1 MNFIACYLDSIWT
14 HKASLIE
21 INSVSVT
28 PVNTTP
34 DIDKFWKLE
43 LVDIHEQPNAQD
55 DDEALEQFKQTII
68 KKGERYQV
76 DSQCKESKADKELLI
91 RYNEVNQKQLQSNII
106 EEVSTDMN
114 QAAII
119 HYLSHHEALTP
130 SKLTRKLTIVYNVSA
145 HLKGMKSLN
154 DVLYR
159 GSVTLPDLI
168 GVLLRFRIMENVT
181 VVDIEKVFLQIELH
195 PSEKNCTRFL

>member
-1 MNFIACYLDSIWT
+1 MHTSMNPKPLTKNSI
-14 HKASLIE
+14 KASLIE

-159 GSVTLPDLI
+159 GPITLPDLI

-181 VVDIEKVFLQIELH
+181 VVDIEKLENIQGQVNED
-195 PSEKNCTRFL
+195 N